1 MIKSASR
8 PVFGASAEPLDV
20 TFLVMSG
27 LSISC
32 VSSAVDP
39 LRAANRVTGRT
50 VFSWRFVSSDGK
62 PAMTTCGLPIAVSGK
77 FDADVGGDMLIVI
90 AGFDTADQATQALL
104 SRVSRTARRVSLT
117 GGIEAGSWVLARAGL
132 LAGRRATTHW
142 EDFEDFASANPE
154 VDVLQDR
161 YVIDGNIFTTGGA
174 SPTFDLMTHLI
185 RARLGVA
192 TALDVASV
200 FIYEEGKEAT
210 DTQPLVAIGPA
221 DRYDPRF
228 AAAVRLMESRIDRP
242 LTTAAIA
249 RRLKISVRSLENL
262 FQAAISE
269 TPGAYY
275 LRLRL
280 SIARRMVTDTRTAFS
295 EIAER
300 SGFSSPSSFSRAFAK
315 HYGSPPATVR
325 RNHTRSMAI
334 AIP

>member
-1 MIKSASR
+1 MIKSAESS
-8 PVFGASAEPLDV
+8 VFEASAEPLDV
-20 TFLVMSG
+20 ILLVMSG

-32 VSSAVDP
+32 VASAVDP
-39 LRAANRVTGRT
+39 LRAANRVTGRP
-50 VFSWRFVSSDGK
+50 VFSWRFFSPDGK
-62 PAMTTCGLPIAVSGK
+62 PAITTCDLPIAVSGK
-77 FDADVGGDMLIVI
+77 FDATIRGDMLIVI

-104 SRVSRTARRVSLT
+104 SHVARTARRVSLT

-154 VDVLQDR
+154 VDVRQDR
-161 YVIDGNIFTTGGA
+161 YVIDGTIFTTGGS
-174 SPTFDLMTHLI
+174 SPTFDLISHLI
-185 RARLGVA
+185 RSRLGVA
-192 TALDVASV
+192 TALEVASV

-228 AAAVRLMESRIDRP
+228 AAAVRLMESRIDQP

-249 RRLKISVRSLENL
+249 RRLNISVRSLENL
-262 FQAAISE
+262 FQAEISE

-300 SGFSSPSSFSRAFAK
+300 TGFSSPSSFSRAFAK
-315 HYGSPPATVR
+315 VYSSPPVSVR

>member
-1 MIKSASR
+1 
-8 PVFGASAEPLDV
+8 
-20 TFLVMSG
+20 
-27 LSISC
+27 
-32 VSSAVDP
+32 
-39 LRAANRVTGRT
+39 
-50 VFSWRFVSSDGK
+50 
-62 PAMTTCGLPIAVSGK
+62 
-77 FDADVGGDMLIVI
+77 MLIVI

-104 SRVSRTARRVSLT
+104 SRVNRAARRVGLT

-132 LAGRRATTHW
+132 LKGKRATTHW
-142 EDFEDFASANPE
+142 EDFEDFASANPD
-154 VDVLQDR
+154 VDVRQDR
-161 YVIDGNIFTTGGA
+161 YVIDGSIFTTGGA

-185 RARLGVA
+185 RTRLGVA

-200 FIYEEGKEAT
+200 FIYEEGKEAS

-249 RRLKISVRSLENL
+249 RRLHISVRSLENL

-280 SIARRMVTDTRTAFS
+280 SIARRLVTDTKTSFS

-300 SGFSSPSSFSRAFAK
+300 TGFSSPSSFSRAFAK
-315 HYGSPPATVR
+315 NYGSPPAIVR
-325 RNHTRSMAI
+325 RDHTRSMAT